1 MHTVFLRFH
10 NAMAKKLKIL
20 NPHWTSNTVYL
31 ETRRLLGAITQHITY
46 NEWLPRVI
54 GPQYMAHYGLNS
66 LPLGLESY
74 YSYYDT
80 ADPSILNEFSTA
92 AFRFGHSQVNVSH
105 RFRRI
110 PPQQPLHYSPYR
122 LIWLRSS
129 SSFNTLLHVTLC
141 IISMPNK
148 VNQGQFNEYLNHYN
162 DFFLFKSMSYPSFD
176 YNYTYCYLC

>member
-1 MHTVFLRFH
+1 MHTVFVRFH

-54 GPQYMAHYGLNS
+54 GPQYMAQYGLNS

-92 AFRFGHSQVNVSH
+92 AFRFGHSQVNISH

-110 PPQQPLHYSPYR
+110 PPQQPLHYNPFL

-129 SSFNTLLHVTLC
+129 WSCKTFLHVT
-141 IISMPNK
+141 ISPCK
-148 VNQGQFNEYLNHYN
+148 I
-162 DFFLFKSMSYPSFD
+162 K
-176 YNYTYCYLC
+176 